1 MTEKRPGFQ
10 PGQSGNPAGRP
21 KGARSKAMQA
31 LDAILDGEAEAIT
44 RKVIE
49 LALDGDTQAIRM
61 CMDRLAPPRKE
72 RPITFALPPIKTA
85 ADLSLA
91 TDAVLQAVADGEITP
106 GEAADLSKLVA
117 THIQA
122 IQATDLNERLLR
134 IEQQASR

>member
-1 MTEKRPGFQ
+1 MTDKRPGFQ

-106 GEAADLSKLVA
+106 GEVADLSNLVA

-122 IQATDLNERLLR
+122 IQATDMNERLLR
-134 IEQQASR
+134 IEQQAVR